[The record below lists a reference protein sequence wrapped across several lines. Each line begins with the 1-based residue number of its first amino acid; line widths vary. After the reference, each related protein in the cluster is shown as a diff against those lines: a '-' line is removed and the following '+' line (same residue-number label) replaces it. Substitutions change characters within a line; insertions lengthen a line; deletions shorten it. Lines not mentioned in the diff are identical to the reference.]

1 MLKIFFRTAILRS
14 YEPHVIFRDRFPTRL
29 ASRQRSGVPDASS
42 KELGH
47 GKGASD
53 QQDSSPFELWLA
65 PKKGSKL
72 CLGSL
77 GSKCKGVRMTRSV
90 LALAAVFVTL
100 STAAFAG
107 PVTDEE
113 KQFCAYD
120 YRQYC
125 GQDGLG
131 SNLLRDCMEQHGKS
145 LSPQCIQALVDAG
158 EVTKGEVEQREKS
171 GQ

>member
-1 MLKIFFRTAILRS
+1 M
-14 YEPHVIFRDRFPTRL
+14 
-29 ASRQRSGVPDASS
+29 
-42 KELGH
+42 
-47 GKGASD
+47 
-53 QQDSSPFELWLA
+53 
-65 PKKGSKL
+65 PK
-72 CLGSL
+72 
-77 GSKCKGVRMTRSV
+77 SV
-90 LALAAVFVTL
+90 LAIAALAIAI

-113 KQFCAYD
+113 KNFCAHD

-145 LSPQCIQALVDAG
+145 LSPQCIKALVDAG
-158 EVTKGEVEQREKS
+158 EVTQDEVNKEKS

>member
-1 MLKIFFRTAILRS
+1 
-14 YEPHVIFRDRFPTRL
+14 
-29 ASRQRSGVPDASS
+29 
-42 KELGH
+42 
-47 GKGASD
+47 
-53 QQDSSPFELWLA
+53 
-65 PKKGSKL
+65 
-72 CLGSL
+72 
-77 GSKCKGVRMTRSV
+77 MTKSV
-90 LALAAVFVTL
+90 LVVAALAGAL

-120 YRQYC
+120 YRQFC

-145 LSPQCIQALVDAG
+145 LSPQCIKALVDAG
-158 EVTKGEVEQREKS
+158 EVTQDEVNKEKS